1 MGFWSKLGQTALRAA
16 PYIAAPF
23 TGGASLSM
31 AGTANNLAG
40 QWANKDAQKKYEQ
53 TGIAPSQSKFD
64 QISNMAGN
72 IGAMAGGMGAF
83 NKVGGGGYGKD
94 FTGPKQPGGGL
105 FGANNFNRGGMF
117 GGGGFGMNN
126 GGMTPPYFGGGNQ
139 GMDWASM
146 IGQGMNM
153 FGNRGGGQ
161 QSQPQYQNQGQGP
174 MGPSNQAY
182 GQMSN
187 RTPNLEDYFRQGSQE
202 GLYDSGRQPY
212 PESIYGGL
220 GGYRRFGNQPY
231 RGGYGG
237 GGQRRGGGGR
247 AIPRQGPLQDFMR
260 QNEQRMRQP
269 YIMN

>member
-1 MGFWSKLGQTALRAA
+1 MGFWSKLGQTALRVA
-16 PYIAAPF
+16 PYVAAPF
-23 TGGASLSM
+23 TGGASLM
-31 AGTANNLAG
+31 AAGTANNMAG
-40 QWANKDAQKKYEQ
+40 AWANKDAQKKYEQ

-83 NKVGGGGYGKD
+83 NKVGGGGYGKG

-105 FGANNFNRGGMF
+105 FGANNFNRGGMN
-117 GGGGFGMNN
+117 GFM
-126 GGMTPPYFGGGNQ
+126 PQGNQ
-139 GMDWASM
+139 GMDWSQM

-153 FGNRGGGQ
+153 FGGGRQ
-161 QSQPQYQNQGQGP
+161 QSQPQYQGQDGGI
-174 MGPSNQAY
+174 GPSGNQAY

-220 GGYRRFGNQPY
+220 GGYRRFGNQPF

-237 GGQRRGGGGR
+237 GGQRRGFGH
-247 AIPRQGPLQDFMR
+247 AIPRGGATTGFGQGNYGR
-260 QNEQRMRQP
+260 QQA
-269 YIMN
+269 YS